1 MYRLFRRVDYRRHNS
16 TSPSSWHVYA
26 RSPPFYFSKRNTN
39 HCFSLKQGSYCI
51 MRFKF
56 KRMLSRGSAIIA
68 IVQII
73 AILLA
78 AFAVYPF
85 LQANMLFVG
94 PVILLLGL
102 ISLGMLKISGR
113 TIRSVIADI
122 VYGVLD
128 VGLLS
133 WVVSVEAVFA
143 GPVGVVFGTVIA
155 HALTDAIAGM
165 AEGHVAAALRN
176 RGIEEARTPISSGL
190 GKMIGGLLGAGIII
204 TFVWLMLGQLVA
216 FE

>member
-1 MYRLFRRVDYRRHNS
+1 
-16 TSPSSWHVYA
+16 
-26 RSPPFYFSKRNTN
+26 
-39 HCFSLKQGSYCI
+39 
-51 MRFKF
+51 MRFKI
-56 KRMLSRGSAIIA
+56 KRLISRGSALIA
-68 IVQII
+68 VVQIV

-94 PVILLLGL
+94 PVILLLGI
-102 ISLGMLKISGR
+102 ISLIMLKVSGR
-113 TIRSVIADI
+113 TLRSVIADI
-122 VYGVLD
+122 VYGVMD

-165 AEGHVAAALRN
+165 AEGQIASALRA
-176 RGIEEARTPISSGL
+176 RGVEESRTPMSSGL
-190 GKMIGGLLGAGIII
+190 GKMVGGLLGAGIII
-204 TFVWLMLGQLVA
+204 TIVWLSLGQLVA

>member
-1 MYRLFRRVDYRRHNS
+1 
-16 TSPSSWHVYA
+16 
-26 RSPPFYFSKRNTN
+26 
-39 HCFSLKQGSYCI
+39 

-56 KRMLSRGSAIIA
+56 KRLLSRGSALIA

-204 TFVWLMLGQLVA
+204 TFVWLMLGQLVM